1 MRQARVAHDRSRSA
15 ICFSA
20 TRAAAAAL
28 ALAVLVGG
36 CERESEKSDA
46 DVQQKVAQA
55 DLAMAYHPSASADA
69 VAQANKAVEASKL
82 AANEAGASDVG
93 KAQAQTELA
102 MAELNLARITLG
114 QVDAERSAL
123 GNTLT
128 RMDTLSTL
136 INGIGQ
142 GVADDLKFQP
152 TVAQQTVSDQITAV
166 QGAADKP
173 VWQPHGTAPIPS
185 LAAIN
190 AKITSLSNDI
200 DNLKA
205 QRKQLADEQAA
216 AASKAADLTDQG
228 DKAKGQAA
236 VDLYTQAADSRKTAN
251 DKGAQI
257 ELIDGQLLPMQQQL
271 TLAQKEAT
279 DLNAVVAA
287 MQKTNS
293 DMSGAWD
300 KTQAAIDAQKAR
312 ARDLVD
318 GSGGAGSRQPGES
331 TDTVNGLADQWVK
344 QAKDLKGLRTSAV
357 DHLGKAKTALTSAV
371 RLAEAIQK
379 TYRDQKQSMP
389 DAIQANSKNGAWTN
403 MIDLYNP
410 GRLNLSLA
418 NVEGSLADLYQ
429 GAASDAA
436 DQAKTVDQLTKA
448 LGTAQ
453 LPVPDALTSMNF
465 GKEQKDN
472 AALAELAFKAAEV
485 ALGNASMMGSTEL
498 TRADAVA
505 AQAAKVLEMY
515 DHGQFELAQGDQATG
530 ETLIADAKK
539 QLAAYQQSNGEMP
552 EVLPAALMPQQPGTA
567 PGGESAPAT
576 SPATQPS
583 AG

>member
-318 GSGGAGSRQPGES
+318 GSGGAGSRQP
-331 TDTVNGLADQWVK
+331 
-344 QAKDLKGLRTSAV
+344 KDLKGLRTSAV